1 MITFPG
7 PVSALVTLPVAP
19 DRDGIARVLRLERF
33 ARDALPD
40 LRATIPAFNRLLVEG
55 SPHSWNA
62 AAVESRLA
70 AGAEQCLAETPGIDA
85 GDAGVVGD
93 IVSLPVCYD
102 PDLAPDLEDVA
113 AHAGV
118 GVAEV
123 ARLHSGTTYAVLA
136 TGFAP
141 GFAYMGDVDAR
152 IALPR
157 LATPR
162 ARVEA
167 GSVGIADRRTGI
179 YPAAGPGGWRLIGR
193 VPSALFAD
201 AAERIARFRPGGSVE
216 FRPIDRDE
224 YEAAGG

>member
-7 PVSALVTLPVAP
+7 PVSALVALPVAP
-19 DRDGIARVLRLERF
+19 DRDGIARVLGLERL
-33 ARDALPD
+33 AREALPD

-55 SPHSWNA
+55 APDSWDPEEIESALA
-62 AAVESRLA
+62 AA
-70 AGAEQCLAETPGIDA
+70 AERCLAEEPRADT
-85 GDAGVVGD
+85 GDAV
-93 IVSLPVCYD
+93 ILPVCYD
-102 PDLAPDLEDVA
+102 ADLAPDLQEVA
-113 AHAGV
+113 VHAGLDA
-118 GVAEV
+118 GDV
-123 ARLHSGTTYAVLA
+123 ARLHSGRRYAVLA

-162 ARVEA
+162 ARVET
-167 GSVGIADRRTGI
+167 GSVGIADRRTGV

-193 VPSALFAD
+193 VPAALFAD
-201 AAERIARFRPGGSVE
+201 AAERIARFRPGGTVE

>member
-7 PVSALVTLPVAP
+7 PVSALVTLPVAA
-19 DRDGIARVLRLERF
+19 DRDGIARVLELERL
-33 ARDALPD
+33 ARGTLPD

-62 AAVESRLA
+62 TDVESRLA
-70 AGAEQCLAETPGIDA
+70 AAAEKCLAETPRIDK
-85 GDAGVVGD
+85 GDP
-93 IVSLPVCYD
+93 VSLPVCYD
-102 PDLAPDLEDVA
+102 PELAPDLEAVA
-113 AHAGV
+113 ANAGV

-123 ARLHSGTTYAVLA
+123 ARLHSGATYAVLA

-141 GFAYMGDVDAR
+141 GFAYMGDVAAR
-152 IALPR
+152 IAMPR
-157 LATPR
+157 LTTPR
-162 ARVEA
+162 SRVEP

-193 VPSALFAD
+193 VPSAFFAD
-201 AAERIARFRPGGSVE
+201 AAERVARFRPGGSVE